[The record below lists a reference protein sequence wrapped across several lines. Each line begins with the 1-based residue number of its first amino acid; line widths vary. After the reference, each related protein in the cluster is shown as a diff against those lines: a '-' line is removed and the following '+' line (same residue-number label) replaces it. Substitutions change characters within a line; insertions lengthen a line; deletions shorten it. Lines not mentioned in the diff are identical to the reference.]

1 MEESGLGEDAED
13 GTRNAAY
20 WKCMYERLRDVR
32 ETEAEKVREGRKT
45 LFRPQKVGNCK
56 RAISEKGFG
65 RS

>member
-32 ETEAEKVREGRKT
+32 ETEAEKVREESKK
-45 LFRPQKVGNCK
+45 LFLTTKLGD
-56 RAISEKGFG
+56 
-65 RS
+65 